1 MWVSQDRKK
10 PGEFGTQLQ
19 GGSELKHRA
28 SRDRNTMGAGGGGG
42 GGRGFGT
49 EMQSDLEVRHR
60 VSRDRN
66 TPSESELEYRV
77 TQH

>member
-1 MWVSQDRKK
+1 
-10 PGEFGTQLQ
+10 
-19 GGSELKHRA
+19 
-28 SRDRNTMGAGGGGG
+28 
-42 GGRGFGT
+42 
-49 EMQSDLEVRHR
+49 MQSDLEVRHR